1 MYDIIL
7 RLEKQEGKINMK
19 EIEAKIYY
27 IYHSGF
33 AIKTKNH
40 FLVFDYYKEPIE
52 NDETNDN
59 SYKCYHLKILKI

>member
-1 MYDIIL
+1 
-7 RLEKQEGKINMK
+7 MK

-40 FLVFDYYKEPIE
+40 FLIFDYYKEPIE
-52 NDETNDN
+52 NDKTHQQSSVLSPENIKDMKN
-59 SYKCYHLKILKI
+59 IFVFSSHSHAGSF